1 MVGVTAMFL
10 AAKYEEIY
18 FPEIADFVYI
28 TDNSYTSELIRQME
42 RIILKSLN
50 YNLGSPGAIQFLRR
64 YSKLSKV

>member
-1 MVGVTAMFL
+1 MFL

-28 TDNSYTSELIRQME
+28 TDDSYTAEQMRQME

-50 YNLGSPGAIQFLRR
+50 YSLGSPGAIQFLRR
-64 YSKLSKV
+64 YSKISKV